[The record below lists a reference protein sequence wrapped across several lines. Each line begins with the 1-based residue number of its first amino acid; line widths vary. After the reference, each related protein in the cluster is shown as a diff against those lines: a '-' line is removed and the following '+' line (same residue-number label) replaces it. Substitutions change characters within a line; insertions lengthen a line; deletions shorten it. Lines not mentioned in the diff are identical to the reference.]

1 MRSGSTCASSASGER
16 ASALPSDP
24 EAANGDS
31 LDSTARGTRSHTFS
45 SASAAPV
52 ADTVA
57 ERSSPAQSPTD
68 SSAPFPWPHV
78 LTLSLCQLLNTASY
92 MSTTPLAPF
101 MVLHYFPGL
110 EARDVGF
117 YTGLLEGA
125 FHVGAVPGAFFWS
138 WFADHYGRRPALLCG
153 LVGTFL
159 AVILFGFAPNYATA
173 IFSRLLW
180 GLLNGNVGVIKT
192 SLSERASDRDSGRA
206 FSMFGLTSGV
216 GRLLGP
222 AIGGLLAHP
231 ARRFGWTDE
240 MWVDFPFSLSCVVM
254 AALTLIISFL
264 VAFLLEETKGFSEVE
279 ASKSKAPPRAP
290 PVSCPD
296 PAGAS
301 AEGDADGE
309 EEDTGLLPVSTAP
322 STPSAAPA
330 SLVGP
335 TSPKSWISLFR
346 DEIVFHAL
354 SIYAALGALGLVSQE
369 VLPLLLVLP
378 RVEGG
383 FSMDERSLG
392 ILALSCGIPLLF
404 TQAFLFPP
412 IVQRAG
418 VIRVLSASL
427 AGFALTIFIHPAL
440 TLFADL
446 DATSQW
452 CALIVLSWLTTVV
465 RVCAFTAVF
474 IVVANS
480 AKPADRARV
489 NGLGQAL
496 VSVVRAV
503 GPPIFTPLFAAS
515 VSQGAKTMSAATVWI
530 FLAGATGATAY
541 VAHILPVS
549 AALKRL

>member
-1 MRSGSTCASSASGER
+1 MRSGSACVSSASGER

-24 EAANGDS
+24 EAALEGVVVGETMKDPLES
-31 LDSTARGTRSHTFS
+31 SARGVDSHTLS
-45 SASAAPV
+45 
-52 ADTVA
+52 DTVVA
-57 ERSSPAQSPTD
+57 KNSQSPAD

-153 LVGTFL
+153 LAGTFV
-159 AVILFGFAPNYATA
+159 AVILFGFAPNYGTA
-173 IFSRLLW
+173 IISRLLW

-206 FSMFGLTSGV
+206 FSMIGLTSGV

-231 ARRFGWTDE
+231 AWRFGWTDE
-240 MWVDFPFSLSCVVM
+240 IWVKFPFSLSCVVM
-254 AALTLIISFL
+254 AALTLVISFL
-264 VAFLLEETKGFSEVE
+264 CGYMLEETKGFSEAEV
-279 ASKSKAPPRAP
+279 SKSESPRAP
-290 PVSCPD
+290 PTSRSEAV
-296 PAGAS
+296 GAS
-301 AEGDADGE
+301 TEDEAGGE
-309 EEDTGLLPVSTAP
+309 EEDTELLPVSTAP
-322 STPSAAPA
+322 GPA
-330 SLVGP
+330 SPVGP

-346 DEIVFHAL
+346 DGIVFHAL

-383 FSMDERSLG
+383 FAMDERSLG
-392 ILALSCGIPLLF
+392 ILALSCGVPLLF
-404 TQAFLFPP
+404 TQAFLFHP
-412 IVQRAG
+412 IVQRVG

-440 TLFADL
+440 TFFAHL
-446 DATSQW
+446 DSTLQW
-452 CALIVLSWLTTVV
+452 SALIVLSWATTVV

-474 IVVANS
+474 IVVSNS

-515 VSQGAKTMSAATVWI
+515 VSQGAKTLSAATVWI